1 MPRALHSSAV
11 DNEAIIRNEQLLV
24 TRRQTVRAL
33 LNQQIEPVKINRLD
47 EMMMESCLATLANVI
62 LHTEACE
69 SNPDNRA
76 CRLQFLH
83 QIDAAAIGQRQIA
96 DEHIKLYLRA

>member
-1 MPRALHSSAV
+1 MPRALHSAPV

-24 TRRQTVRAL
+24 TRRQTVRTL

-76 CRLQFLH
+76 CGLQFLH